1 MSHND
6 PRPARNVLT
15 TPGQYRIKLRKPK
28 ADFVHAHDDGTV
40 SSRLWFETV
49 DGSLYFTKTYGTRYA
64 GSLAML
70 VGKFSGRFT
79 EALPEQGVTPDE
91 FIRFLAP
98 ACDLPLDV
106 EITTAPVIDK
116 ATGLQAEY
124 KGVPKFSYSLRFP
137 KFIKPNESDVGG
149 KVNGGRMTGGEAIE
163 F

>member
-6 PRPARNVLT
+6 PQRPARNVLT
-15 TPGQYRIKLRKPK
+15 VSGKYRIKFRKPN
-28 ADFVHAHDDGTV
+28 AEYVYAHDDKTI
-40 SSRLWFETV
+40 STMLWFETV
-49 DGSLYFTKTYGTRYA
+49 DGSLYFKKTYGTRFP

-79 EALPEQGVTPDE
+79 EALPEHDVTPEE
-91 FIRFLAP
+91 FIRYIAP
-98 ACDLPLDV
+98 ACDIPLDV

-124 KGVPKFSYSLRFP
+124 KGVPKFSYSIRFP
-137 KFIKPNESDVGG
+137 KFEKGAAKAPTIQKPI
-149 KVNGGRMTGGEAIE
+149 GGEAIE

>member
-1 MSHND
+1 MTPND
-6 PRPARNVLT
+6 SRFPARSLLT
-15 TPGQYRIKLRKPK
+15 EAGSYRIKLRKPK
-28 ADFVHAHDDGTV
+28 AEFVHAHDDGTV

-49 DGSLYFTKTYGTRYA
+49 DGTLYFTKTYGTRYA

-79 EALPEQGVTPDE
+79 EALPEQGVSPED
-91 FIRFLAP
+91 FLRFLAP
-98 ACDLPLDV
+98 ACDVPLDV

-124 KGVPKFSYSLRFP
+124 KGVPKFSYSIRFP
-137 KFIKPNESDVGG
+137 KFQKPGSAAAEIQ
-149 KVNGGRMTGGEAIE
+149 KPITGGEAIE

>member
-1 MSHND
+1 MTPND
-6 PRPARNVLT
+6 SRFPARSVLT
-15 TPGQYRIKLRKPK
+15 EAGSYRIKLRKPK

-49 DGSLYFTKTYGTRYA
+49 DGTLYFTKTYGTRYA

-79 EALPEQGVTPDE
+79 EALPEKDVTPE
-91 FIRFLAP
+91 QFLRFLAP
-98 ACDLPLDV
+98 ACDVPLDV

-116 ATGLQAEY
+116 ETGKHAEY
-124 KGVPKFSYSLRFP
+124 KGVLKYSYSIRFP
-137 KFIKPNESDVGG
+137 KFEKKSGGPAANIQKPI
-149 KVNGGRMTGGEAIE
+149 TGGEAIE

>member
-1 MSHND
+1 MTPND
-6 PRPARNVLT
+6 SRFPARSVLT
-15 TPGQYRIKLRKPK
+15 KAGSYRIKLRKPK

-49 DGSLYFTKTYGTRYA
+49 DGTLYFTKTYGTRFA

-79 EALPEQGVTPDE
+79 EALPEQGVSPED
-91 FIRFLAP
+91 FLRFLAP
-98 ACDLPLDV
+98 ACDVPLDV

-116 ATGLQAEY
+116 ETGKHAEY
-124 KGVPKFSYSLRFP
+124 KGVPKYSYSLRFP
-137 KFIKPNESDVGG
+137 KFQKPGAAAEIQ
-149 KVNGGRMTGGEAIE
+149 KPITGGDTAIE